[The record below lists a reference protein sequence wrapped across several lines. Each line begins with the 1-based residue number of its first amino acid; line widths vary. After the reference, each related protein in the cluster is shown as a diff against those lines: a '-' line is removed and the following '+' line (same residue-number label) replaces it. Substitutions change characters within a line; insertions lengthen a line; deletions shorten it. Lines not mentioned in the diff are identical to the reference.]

1 MSKKSRQEKG
11 IHIGPYRITPLGIVV
26 FAVIIVAILAVAA
39 YFIISKLGGGA
50 DANRDPAGGTPVSQ
64 ATSAPSAEPAVDP
77 DAIVLTANTPT
88 PAPATAEP
96 TAEPTPTPVPT
107 AGPVTMRVLG
117 EIVVD
122 DNILA
127 SALQADGS
135 YSFADIF
142 SSVSGAMG
150 NADYTIADV
159 EGTMGGVND
168 GYTGKSSY
176 NTPESIIADLADAG
190 VDMLALAN
198 DHALD
203 NFFQGLL
210 GTVAN
215 CSEMGMDYVGAA
227 ATQEEHDTPKII
239 NINGANIGFLNY
251 TTTLNSKEKATSEDA
266 VKYGVNLVSENNCV
280 KDIEALNAA
289 GADAIVCIV
298 SWSKDGSTEVTKAQ
312 KRIMKAL
319 SDAGVDVIIG
329 YGPRVTQPV
338 GWLETKD
345 SDGNVTHRTL
355 CVSSVGTFLSDS
367 TDKTSDCG
375 TIFEFTLTPQTD
387 GTYVVEGPKSIP
399 TYVWR
404 YTDGDKYAYR
414 VLACGEWLE
423 EKPEGMDDASYQR
436 MQSVW
441 QGIPKVVTDASTVSA
456 N

>member
-1 MSKKSRQEKG
+1 MSKNNRQEKG
-11 IHIGPYRITPLGIVV
+11 LHIGSYRITPLGIVV

-39 YFIISKLGGGA
+39 YFIISKLGGDA
-50 DANRDPAGGTPVSQ
+50 DPKTDPAGGAPVSQ
-64 ATSAPSAEPAVDP
+64 ASPAASLEPVDVN
-77 DAIVLTANTPT
+77 DALVLTANTPT
-88 PAPATAEP
+88 PAPPTAEP
-96 TAEPTPTPVPT
+96 TAEPTPTAEPV

-117 EIVVD
+117 EIIID
-122 DNILA
+122 DNILS

-142 SSVSGAMG
+142 SSVSAAMG
-150 NADYTIADV
+150 NADYTIANV
-159 EGTMGGVND
+159 EGAMGGAND
-168 GYTGKSSY
+168 GYTGKNEY
-176 NTPESIIADLADAG
+176 NTPESIITDLADAG

-215 CSEMGMDYVGAA
+215 CNEAGMDYVGAA
-227 ATQEEHDTPKII
+227 ATQEEHDTPKIV

-266 VKYGVNLVSENNCV
+266 VKYGVNLVSESNCV

-312 KRIMKAL
+312 RRIMKAL
-319 SDAGVDVIIG
+319 SEAGVDVIIG
-329 YGPRVTQPV
+329 YGPRVAQPV
-338 GWLETKD
+338 GWVEIKD
-345 SDGNVTHRTL
+345 KEGNVTNRTL

-367 TDKTSDCG
+367 TSKTMDCG

-387 GTYVVEGPKSIP
+387 GSYVVESPKSIP

-404 YTDGDKYAYR
+404 YTEGEKYAYR
-414 VLACGEWLE
+414 VLACGEWTE
-423 EKPEGMDDASYQR
+423 EQPDGMDDATYQR
-436 MQSVW
+436 MQAVW
-441 QGIPKVVTDASTVSA
+441 QGMSKVVTEASVISA